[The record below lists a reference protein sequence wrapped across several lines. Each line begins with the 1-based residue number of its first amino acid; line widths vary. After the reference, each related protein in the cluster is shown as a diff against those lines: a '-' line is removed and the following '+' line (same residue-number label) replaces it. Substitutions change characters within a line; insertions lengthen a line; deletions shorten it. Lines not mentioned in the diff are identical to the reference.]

1 MDLQGL
7 IIFLAIGAAAG
18 WLAGTL
24 MKGGGFGLLGNI
36 IVGIVGAIIGGFVFS
51 LLGISAGGLIGSI
64 ITATAGQHNC
74 EQDDCGQEQVHIACS
89 QTMYSRGHSKGEIA

>member
-7 IIFLAIGAAAG
+7 IIFLAIVAAASC
-18 WLAGTL
+18 LAGTL

-36 IVGIVGAIIGGFVFS
+36 IVGIVGAVIGGFVFS

-64 ITATAGQHNC
+64 ITATAGAALLLFVV
-74 EQDDCGQEQVHIACS
+74 GLIKKS
-89 QTMYSRGHSKGEIA
+89 